1 MRMISLVL
9 CLPVLCVEAPHDID
23 LTWFLVLQQQSY
35 GLKMQVTAPFEDISI
50 LHTTNFLG
58 RYKLTRTI
66 QNSVLVRRVKT
77 LYPWLRRV
85 SVTFANVPSAGLVP
99 GVVELTGWCLFLH
112 VITVRCSPT
121 LHAVINNN
129 QEQEVNWINLPG
141 RPSWHS
147 NWDCS
152 HMWTKILMELL
163 KSKL

>member
-58 RYKLTRTI
+58 RYKLTRSI

-77 LYPWLRRV
+77 LYP
-85 SVTFANVPSAGLVP
+85 
-99 GVVELTGWCLFLH
+99 
-112 VITVRCSPT
+112 
-121 LHAVINNN
+121 
-129 QEQEVNWINLPG
+129 
-141 RPSWHS
+141 
-147 NWDCS
+147 
-152 HMWTKILMELL
+152 
-163 KSKL
+163 